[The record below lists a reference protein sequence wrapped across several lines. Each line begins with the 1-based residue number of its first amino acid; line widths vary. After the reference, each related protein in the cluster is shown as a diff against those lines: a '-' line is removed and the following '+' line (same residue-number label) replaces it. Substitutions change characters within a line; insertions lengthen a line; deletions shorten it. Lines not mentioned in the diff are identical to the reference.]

1 MPSLNGI
8 NVKDAEFTAMQEK
21 ATALISKRS
30 FVDNINFTS
39 HLDIIKDQKTVKGLK
54 EIFVKDRVQLFN
66 YKSPFSQ
73 KIEENWFKTFYKQ
86 NERIYKTNKD
96 ELTNHL
102 KRFLEIKKDSD
113 EFRNKQYGNIIS
125 WFWNW
130 CNSTSKPKETN
141 NNTAAPWIEGSK

>member
-54 EIFVKDRVQLFN
+54 EIFVKDRCNCLITKVP
-66 YKSPFSQ
+66 S
-73 KIEENWFKTFYKQ
+73 
-86 NERIYKTNKD
+86 
-96 ELTNHL
+96 H
-102 KRFLEIKKDSD
+102 KR
-113 EFRNKQYGNIIS
+113 
-125 WFWNW
+125 
-130 CNSTSKPKETN
+130 
-141 NNTAAPWIEGSK
+141 